1 MQLNKKQFEKI
12 ASLLPKQR
20 GNVKIPSLVIINALL
35 YIVENRCKWRALP
48 KQYGPWHTVYMRF
61 NQWVQKGVID
71 KVFNALHEELTLL
84 LTKRFYR
91 WIVHM

>member
-12 ASLLPKQR
+12 APLLPKQR

-35 YIVENRCKWRALP
+35 YIVENGCKWRALP

-61 NQWVQKGVID
+61 NRWVQK
-71 KVFNALHEELTLL
+71 ALLTKYLTLCMRNL
-84 LTKRFYR
+84 ILPLTKRFYR
-91 WIVHM
+91 WIALA